1 MGFFTRTAMD
11 ALMKT
16 THPEINR
23 RQCWNLH
30 PHRKP
35 CTTCKDICPYGEEI
49 FSRPNLV
56 KDWDPCTDCGLCVSA
71 CRSGCIAPS
80 PEQVQRDTA
89 AADSDSDTIWIGCE
103 RSARKNTV
111 VRSCICA
118 LSWEAL
124 AYLALNKKIVLDLT
138 PCGQCENDLCAE
150 QLRKELTRLVDFF
163 GQPMFEA
170 RFSLAYEEKEY
181 PYHVQE
187 LTRREMLEQVSHGSK
202 SGTKKLLQMLPGLR
216 SEEDSGVDFRLLLHQ
231 RTKQLKAAM
240 ETPLQYG
247 YYMPKFTDNCFGC
260 GRCEKA
266 CRANALKFEEM
277 PNGQTRMVLTPW
289 KCSECGVCMNVCS
302 NKGFD
307 GMKLYQLTTLGP
319 VVLHKCTKTLC
330 KQCGKPIAPD
340 SAEGL
345 CSVCRIKA
353 RTQKRQEE
361 ARLRAEQ
368 LKAERAAKAAED
380 AAKAAENTVEPAAEA
395 AAQAQNEKAIKGA
408 REEQIQAAY
417 EMWQKAQAGVTIAEK
432 SYKRVKNLYEQG
444 VMPAQKLDEVTA
456 QRDAAIATEKAAK
469 AQYTMAKN
477 GAEREDKMAAEA
489 LVNRAKGAV
498 AEVESYIKETY
509 LIAPAAGEVSE
520 IFPKVG
526 ELVGTGAPIMNI
538 AELNDMWVTFN
549 VREDLLKNLTMG
561 AEFEAVVPALDNKTV
576 RLKVY
581 YLKDLG
587 TYAAWKATKT
597 TGQFDLKTF
606 EVKASPMEKVENLRP
621 GMSVIINK

>member
-16 THPEINR
+16 SHPEINR

-49 FSRPNLV
+49 FTRPNLV

-89 AADSDSDTIWIGCE
+89 AADTDNDTIWIGCE
-103 RSARKNTV
+103 KSSRKNTV

-319 VVLHKCTKTLC
+319 VVLYKCTKTLC

-353 RTQKRQEE
+353 RTLKRQEE
-361 ARLRAEQ
+361 ARQRAEQ
-368 LKAERAAKAAED
+368 LKAERAAKAAEVW
-380 AAKAAENTVEPAAEA
+380 ANIEENKRYTGTVKSLTSYGAFVDIGGVDGMVHISELSWSRIKHPSEVVSVGDTVEVYVISFDKEKKKISLGMKDRS
-395 AAQAQNEKAIKGA
+395 QNPWEVFTGKYQPGDVANVRVVKLMTFGA
-408 REEQIQAAY
+408 F
-417 EMWQKAQAGVTIAEK
+417 
-432 SYKRVKNLYEQG
+432 
-444 VMPAQKLDEVTA
+444 
-456 QRDAAIATEKAAK
+456 
-469 AQYTMAKN
+469 
-477 GAEREDKMAAEA
+477 
-489 LVNRAKGAV
+489 
-498 AEVESYIKETY
+498 AEVVPGVDG
-509 LIAPAAGEVSE
+509 LIHISQIADHRIDKPGDVLSE
-520 IFPKVG
+520 GQMVDVKI
-526 ELVGTGAPIMNI
+526 IDI
-538 AELNDMWVTFN
+538 DY
-549 VREDLLKNLTMG
+549 
-561 AEFEAVVPALDNKTV
+561 DNK
-576 RLKVY
+576 KVS
-581 YLKDLG
+581 LSIRALLEGGDEP
-587 TYAAWKATKT
+587 AESE
-597 TGQFDLKTF
+597 DVN
-606 EVKASPMEKVENLRP
+606 EE
-621 GMSVIINK
+621 